1 MAAVTS
7 LPEIIRDSS
16 IRPRDLSVAA
26 NACCIPTSERVSSNS
41 LIDLKNSRTLYR
53 QSRCVPGIGILCVHV
68 RISHKSKKKG
78 SSLSELDGLSPSVY
92 SLSAMLG
99 EHVIENASASLGNLG
114 PSSESLELSARTYE
128 KLRRIAAEYLRSER
142 AGHTLQPTALLHE
155 AFLRVL
161 KRPDYS
167 WNNETHV
174 IAFAARA
181 MRRILVSYGVARTRD
196 KRGGPSVVRLP
207 LDEALDFCAERDLN
221 LVAVDEALEELES
234 EDPRQAQIVE
244 LRFFAGLSVDEIAS
258 TLKISRATVKRDWA
272 TAKLW
277 LRSRLLD

>member
-1 MAAVTS
+1 MVSGYLEVEHAPAPPENLNHTS
-7 LPEIIRDSS
+7 NG
-16 IRPRDLSVAA
+16 V
-26 NACCIPTSERVSSNS
+26 
-41 LIDLKNSRTLYR
+41 
-53 QSRCVPGIGILCVHV
+53 
-68 RISHKSKKKG
+68 
-78 SSLSELDGLSPSVY
+78 
-92 SLSAMLG
+92 
-99 EHVIENASASLGNLG
+99 
-114 PSSESLELSARTYE
+114 ELSRETYE

-161 KRPDYS
+161 KRPNDS
-167 WNNETHV
+167 WRNETHV
-174 IAFAARA
+174 MAFAARA
-181 MRRILVSYGVARTRD
+181 MRRILISYGVARTRD

-207 LDEALDFCAERDLN
+207 LDEALDFCVERDLN
-221 LVAVDEALEELES
+221 IVAVDEALDELEL

-277 LRSRLLD
+277 LRSRLLEVTS